1 MQMMSLGSYSTPWLG
16 LNLTTSSIK
25 SPAMLHRLAGPDILH
40 GINVPIPGV
49 AGTQVPTTLGE
60 TFSLALSHLLFALC
74 FVFAAK
80 DVIPQLSI
88 PATMPADC
96 GFPNPSTSCPIA
108 PNHHNGFYSLKPR
121 KAKQNSLSLLL
132 FTTFYH
138 SNGKDT
144 HRGGLGA

>member
-1 MQMMSLGSYSTPWLG
+1 
-16 LNLTTSSIK
+16 
-25 SPAMLHRLAGPDILH
+25 MLHRLAGPDILH

-96 GFPNPSTSCPIA
+96 GFPNPSANVNIQFFLASLEQLQQFGQTNPSSDPHIVSC
-108 PNHHNGFYSLKPR
+108 HKH
-121 KAKQNSLSLLL
+121 
-132 FTTFYH
+132 TW
-138 SNGKDT
+138 
-144 HRGGLGA
+144 GLGGHPNLVRARHGCTSL